1 MVFFEQ
7 TRRILGLRRAPSS
20 DFDRSEANRM
30 RHMRISGTAPRLGLA
45 AALLGL
51 AGLSLGGCV
60 AQGEY
65 DTTTTMVDS
74 LEAQNARLLQEKQT
88 AESIASRRAERIGE
102 LEAAVA
108 SKDRQIGDLSNRLDG
123 LTRNLGDL
131 EGRLGNVNVGPA
143 LDAQTDLALR
153 QLASRYPDLLQYDAQ
168 KGMIRVASDLTF
180 NSGSDSLREGA
191 QEGLR
196 QIARALSGDS
206 ASGYAL
212 RVVGHTD
219 SQPISNPATRQRF
232 ANNRVLSVFR
242 AMSVSD
248 ALQAAGFPGNRIEV
262 AGWGPPRPAVRNNQ
276 SGGTAANRRVEIF
289 VIPMTDAMVSE
300 DTGSDSAPG
309 RQIPQEQAPASQQD
323 VPIK

>member
-1 MVFFEQ
+1 
-7 TRRILGLRRAPSS
+7 
-20 DFDRSEANRM
+20 M
-30 RHMRISGTAPRLGLA
+30 RHPRTTRTTTRLGLTA
-45 AALLGL
+45 AVIGFAGL
-51 AGLSLGGCV
+51 ALGGCV
-60 AQGEY
+60 GQGEY

-108 SKDRQIGDLSNRLDG
+108 AKDRQIGTLSNRLDG

-131 EGRLGNVNVGPA
+131 ESRLGNVNVGPA
-143 LDAQTDLALR
+143 LDAQTDMALR
-153 QLASRYPDLLQYDAQ
+153 QLASRYPDLLQYDAER
-168 KGMIRVASDLTF
+168 GMIRVASDLTF

-196 QIARALSGDS
+196 QLARTLSGES

-219 SQPISNPATRQRF
+219 SQPISNPATRERF

-242 AMSVSD
+242 AMAVSE
-248 ALQAAGFPGNRIEV
+248 ALQAAGFPGNRVEV
-262 AGWGPPRPAVRNNQ
+262 SGWGPHRPAVRNNPT
-276 SGGTAANRRVEIF
+276 GGTAGNRRVEIF
-289 VIPMTDAMVSE
+289 VVPTTDTPPA
-300 DTGSDSAPG
+300 DTGSDTQPG
-309 RQIPQEQAPASQQD
+309 EEIPQRPAPASERD
-323 VPIK
+323 FPIK

>member
-1 MVFFEQ
+1 
-7 TRRILGLRRAPSS
+7 
-20 DFDRSEANRM
+20 M
-30 RHMRISGTAPRLGLA
+30 RHPQTPRISAKVILTLA
-45 AALLGL
+45 SAGV
-51 AGLSLGGCV
+51 AGLTLGGCV
-60 AQGEY
+60 AQDQY

-108 SKDRQIGDLSNRLDG
+108 AKDRQIGQLSSRLDG
-123 LTRNLGDL
+123 LNRNLNDL
-131 EGRLGNVNVGPA
+131 EGRLGQVSMGPA

-153 QLASRYPDLLQYDAQ
+153 QLASRYPDLLQYDSQ
-168 KGMIRVASDLTF
+168 LGMIRVASDLTF
-180 NSGSDSLREGA
+180 NSGSDSLRDGA

-196 QIARALSGDS
+196 QLARALSGAS

-219 SQPISNPATRQRF
+219 SQAISNPRTRERF
-232 ANNRVLSVFR
+232 GNNRVLSVFR
-242 AMSVSD
+242 AIAVSD

-262 AGWGPPRPAVRNNQ
+262 AGWGPHRPAVPNNPT
-276 SGGTAANRRVEIF
+276 GGTAGNRRVEIF
-289 VIPMTDAMVSE
+289 VVPLGDVPAGAPTN
-300 DTGSDSAPG
+300 DSGTPG
-309 RQIPQEQAPASQQD
+309 QPIPQRTAPNPQQD